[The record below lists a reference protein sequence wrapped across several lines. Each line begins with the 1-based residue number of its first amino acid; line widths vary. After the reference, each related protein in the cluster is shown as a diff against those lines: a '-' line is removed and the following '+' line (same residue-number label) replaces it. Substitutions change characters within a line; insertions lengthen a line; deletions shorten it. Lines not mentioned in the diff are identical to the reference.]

1 MMIRI
6 ITLIS
11 GLFFLIGCT
20 KPLIDYRSKYVG
32 TYDVVSYNS
41 SWIMGQVQQND
52 TSLFTINVKRSE
64 KRYYIDFISENG
76 ETSYLIETDGEL
88 HYESQDYHYQVSGR
102 FTDKNHFE
110 LSGGYH
116 SLGGGNSF
124 KAFGTKQ
131 K

>member
-1 MMIRI
+1 M
-6 ITLIS
+6 
-11 GLFFLIGCT
+11 GQA
-20 KPLIDYRSKYVG
+20 PLID
-32 TYDVVSYNS
+32 
-41 SWIMGQVQQND
+41 
-52 TSLFTINVKRSE
+52 TSFYSIQVKRSDE
-64 KRYYIDFISENG
+64 RYYVDFINANV

-88 HYESQDYHYQVSGR
+88 HYESQDFHYQVSGR

-116 SLGGGNSF
+116 GLGGGNSF

>member
-1 MMIRI
+1 MIRI

-41 SWIMGQVQQND
+41 SWIMGQVQQSD
-52 TSLFTINVKRSE
+52 TTFFTITVKRADE
-64 KRYYIDFISENG
+64 RYYVDFINANV

-116 SLGGGNSF
+116 GLGGGNSF

>member
-41 SWIMGQVQQND
+41 SWIMGQVQQSD
-52 TSLFTINVKRSE
+52 TTFFTITVKRADE
-64 KRYYIDFISENG
+64 RYYLDFIRANG

-88 HYESQDYHYQVSGR
+88 HYESQDYHYQLSGS
-102 FTDKNHFE
+102 FTDKNHFK
-110 LSGGYH
+110 LSGGYYG
-116 SLGGGNSF
+116 LGGGNSF
-124 KAFGTKQ
+124 KAFGIKQ